1 MKNPDMKI
9 TEMSVKD
16 LQSLIRE
23 TVQEAV
29 AEVIVEFSVAV
40 EAEEKLRFEAEM
52 ADMLRSSLH
61 GLSLAESLS
70 PHLDD

>member
-1 MKNPDMKI
+1 MKNSELKVADL
-9 TEMSVKD
+9 SVLE
-16 LQSLIRE
+16 LQRLIRE

-40 EAEEKLRFEAEM
+40 EAEEKLRYEAEM
-52 ADMLRSSLH
+52 ADILRSSMQ

>member
-1 MKNPDMKI
+1 MDKTTMKVSDL
-9 TEMSVKD
+9 SVLE

-29 AEVIVEFSVAV
+29 AEVLVEFSVAA
-40 EAEEKLRFEAEM
+40 EAEEKIQFEAEM
-52 ADMLRSSLH
+52 ADILRSSLH
-61 GLSLAESLS
+61 GMSLAESLS

>member
-1 MKNPDMKI
+1 MKNLDQKVS
-9 TEMSVKD
+9 EMSVQE
-16 LQSLIRE
+16 LQRLIRE

-40 EAEEKLRFEAEM
+40 EAEEKLRYEAEM
-52 ADMLRSSLH
+52 ADILRSSLH
-61 GLSLAESLS
+61 GLTLAESLS